1 MNRGVAVSVVQKPC
15 AFHPAGATQAFCES
29 VSKIPGKNLDG
40 CCSSNC
46 PSKFRVCRVCVTQN
60 ETGVVTSP
68 KDGLCKFHRTN
79 GEASH
84 RASSARVTED
94 SRSLGWVS
102 TTPSVKK
109 IVTVPKSPNSAPAIR
124 STAEPVEVIRVPP
137 APAGGVKRSSV
148 MGRKPNKGYRGIK
161 IADAEVEGGQSYV
174 MPLDL
179 LNTVLAMRDE
189 RGLGTKQIGV
199 ILGKSQMF
207 VYLILRLEGL
217 VPEVRDLLSALPGQ
231 APQLPVSYAVE
242 VAQLLPEQQFS
253 TAQRSLKGSVSFE
266 QLKALAKD
274 PANRISRKKEI
285 VKSTKPPSEIQA
297 RTPIFRPA
305 KKPPKMLLHAL
316 DREIGFLAKRA
327 DNLQGLYQQIVLKA
341 GGDSATMTL
350 VESRVAPLRKRLLQL
365 LVEFEGS

>member
-1 MNRGVAVSVVQKPC
+1 
-15 AFHPAGATQAFCES
+15 
-29 VSKIPGKNLDG
+29 
-40 CCSSNC
+40 
-46 PSKFRVCRVCVTQN
+46 
-60 ETGVVTSP
+60 
-68 KDGLCKFHRTN
+68 
-79 GEASH
+79 
-84 RASSARVTED
+84 
-94 SRSLGWVS
+94 
-102 TTPSVKK
+102 
-109 IVTVPKSPNSAPAIR
+109 
-124 STAEPVEVIRVPP
+124 
-137 APAGGVKRSSV
+137 
-148 MGRKPNKGYRGIK
+148 MGRKPNRGYRGIK

>member
-124 STAEPVEVIRVPP
+124 STAEPVEVIRCAHVVV
-137 APAGGVKRSSV
+137 GVKQPSQI
-148 MGRKPNKGYRGIK
+148 RKPWMSGHHIAKQRVDLTICLLAAAADRCRLMPDFRTGLRSNQRIDFSLQRYRCR
-161 IADAEVEGGQSYV
+161 
-174 MPLDL
+174 L
-179 LNTVLAMRDE
+179 
-189 RGLGTKQIGV
+189 
-199 ILGKSQMF
+199 KS
-207 VYLILRLEGL
+207 IR
-217 VPEVRDLLSALPGQ
+217 
-231 APQLPVSYAVE
+231 
-242 VAQLLPEQQFS
+242 
-253 TAQRSLKGSVSFE
+253 
-266 QLKALAKD
+266 
-274 PANRISRKKEI
+274 
-285 VKSTKPPSEIQA
+285 
-297 RTPIFRPA
+297 
-305 KKPPKMLLHAL
+305 
-316 DREIGFLAKRA
+316 
-327 DNLQGLYQQIVLKA
+327 
-341 GGDSATMTL
+341 
-350 VESRVAPLRKRLLQL
+350 
-365 LVEFEGS
+365 